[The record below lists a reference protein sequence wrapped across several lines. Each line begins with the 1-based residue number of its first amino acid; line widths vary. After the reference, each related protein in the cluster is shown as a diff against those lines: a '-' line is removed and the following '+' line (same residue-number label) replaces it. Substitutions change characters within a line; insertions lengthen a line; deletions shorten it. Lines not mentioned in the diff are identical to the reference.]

1 MSQYETPS
9 SVSRFL
15 KPRRAALLAS
25 AAGIGF
31 AALVSGTS
39 LYQPVPFM
47 GISPAAAAETMVQPS
62 GFADLVARV
71 KPAVIS
77 VQVRGDGVGQVSSF
91 NQKGDDATP
100 FWQGSP
106 LDRFFRQFGFRN
118 MPNGMQQ
125 MPQTWPGK
133 VPASSFRPMA
143 MP

>member
-1 MSQYETPS
+1 MRGKRIICELEKGGHYALPKLENGEDKMSQYETSS

-39 LYQPVPFM
+39 FYQPVPFM

-77 VQVRGDGVGQVSSF
+77 VQVRGDGVGRAVAAF
-91 NQKGDDATP
+91 VAAKRRHG
-100 FWQGSP
+100 
-106 LDRFFRQFGFRN
+106 
-118 MPNGMQQ
+118 
-125 MPQTWPGK
+125 
-133 VPASSFRPMA
+133 
-143 MP
+143 

>member
-9 SVSRFL
+9 SVCRFL

-25 AAGIGF
+25 AAGLGF

-39 LYQPVPFM
+39 LYHPIPFT

-77 VQVRGDGVGQVSSF
+77 VRVRGDATGQVSSF
-91 NQKGDDATP
+91 NQN
-100 FWQGSP
+100 GSP
-106 LDRFFRQFGFRN
+106 TCIR
-118 MPNGMQQ
+118 
-125 MPQTWPGK
+125 
-133 VPASSFRPMA
+133 PASTLC
-143 MP
+143 